1 MTTERSCDRDA
12 KPLVLICAWCVGA
25 EARTA
30 AAIAQGYDV
39 THGICESCLKAWE
52 DSDVAR

>member
-25 EARTA
+25 HERA
-30 AAIAQGYDV
+30 AVAIAQGYDV